1 MITYE
6 EFLALLGGEAEN
18 VTRETYEELV
28 GNKEDNE

>member
-6 EFLALLGGEAEN
+6 EFLALLGDEAKN
-18 VTRETYEELV
+18 VSKETYEELV